1 MSSSTVAKKPDEQVA
16 QPAAGQSMQAS
27 EQSASASASV
37 GISISTTDAQS
48 NLTDRGVLGWSQP
61 QSCWSCHWLV
71 LKQK

>member
-1 MSSSTVAKKPDEQVA
+1 MSSSAVAKKPEEQVA

-37 GISISTTDAQS
+37 GISISTADTQN
-48 NLTDRGVLGWSQP
+48 NLTDHVGLGWSQSQP
-61 QSCWSCHWLV
+61 RWGCHWLV